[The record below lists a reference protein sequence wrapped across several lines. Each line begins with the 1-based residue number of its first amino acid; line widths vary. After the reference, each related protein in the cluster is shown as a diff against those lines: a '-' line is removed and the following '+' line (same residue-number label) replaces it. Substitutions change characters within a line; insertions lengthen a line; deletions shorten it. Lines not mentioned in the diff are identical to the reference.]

1 MYEVGGYVSYR
12 SDGVCKIIDIRKE
25 NFGVVGKDTLYYVL
39 SPVSDEKSTFF
50 VPVDNEAL
58 VSMMRK
64 VLSADEI
71 IELIEKVSKREV
83 QWIDEVKPR
92 GVYFKQLLSDGD
104 REELIYLV
112 HTISTHIRA
121 QDELG
126 KRVYAADTNA
136 LKRAGKMLCDEFS
149 MMIPLSNADEA
160 IELVEKVCRGEK
172 VR

>member
-64 VLSADEI
+64 VL
-71 IELIEKVSKREV
+71 
-83 QWIDEVKPR
+83 
-92 GVYFKQLLSDGD
+92 
-104 REELIYLV
+104 
-112 HTISTHIRA
+112 
-121 QDELG
+121 
-126 KRVYAADTNA
+126 
-136 LKRAGKMLCDEFS
+136 
-149 MMIPLSNADEA
+149 
-160 IELVEKVCRGEK
+160 
-172 VR
+172 